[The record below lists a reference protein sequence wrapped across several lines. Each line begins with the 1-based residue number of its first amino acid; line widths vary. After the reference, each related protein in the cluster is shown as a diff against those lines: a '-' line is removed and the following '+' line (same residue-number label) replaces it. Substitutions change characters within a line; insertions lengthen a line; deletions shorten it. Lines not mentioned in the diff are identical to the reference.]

1 MTTRRGSNGG
11 EARSNAPAALPD
23 FGTRVLSASAVVAYV
38 AVGAA
43 AILLASAAPGESRP
57 ADIDPKAGCKSNP
70 ALVGACFTIHGR
82 IMAANGTPGMRIWRV
97 GTKRILGVLPSEDEI
112 VPEPLKEYLK
122 RYFGP
127 LTNIYGDLLVCPFT
141 EPRPGEM
148 QMVCIEAASH
158 LVVEQYGEGQ
168 GERRVFRVKE

>member
-82 IMAANGTPGMRIWRV
+82 IMATNGTPGMRIGRV

-112 VPEPLKEYLK
+112 VPEPLKK
-122 RYFGP
+122 YFGP
-127 LTNIYGDLLVCPFT
+127 MTNLYGDLLVCPFT
-141 EPRPGEM
+141 EPGPGQM

-158 LVVEQYGEGQ
+158 LVVERYGEGQ
-168 GERRVFRVKE
+168 GQRRVFRVNE

>member
-1 MTTRRGSNGG
+1 V
-11 EARSNAPAALPD
+11 PD
-23 FGTRVLSASAVVAYV
+23 VSGRVLSASAVIAYV

-43 AILLASAAPGESRP
+43 AILLASAAHGESRRP

-82 IMAANGTPGMRIWRV
+82 IMATNGTPGMRIWRV
-97 GTKRILGVLPSEDEI
+97 GTKRMLGVLPSEDEI
-112 VPEPLKEYLK
+112 VPEPLKK
-122 RYFGP
+122 YFGP
-127 LTNIYGDLLVCPFT
+127 MTNLYGDLLVCPFT

-158 LVVEQYGEGQ
+158 LVVERYGEGQ
-168 GERRVFRVKE
+168 GQRRVFRVNE